1 MSTPPC
7 APKCIFQVKM
17 SVNRQL
23 VFDCMNACVKQGRKF
38 QYKNPDRAIKEI
50 EKLGILR
57 DILYS
62 VRNFETNLLFDLDV
76 D

>member
-1 MSTPPC
+1 
-7 APKCIFQVKM
+7 M

-23 VFDCMNACVKQGRKF
+23 VFDCMNTCVKQGRKF
-38 QYKNPDRAIKEI
+38 QYKNPKLAIVEI

-57 DILYS
+57 DILVS
-62 VRNFETNLLFDLDV
+62 VRNFETKLLFDLDV